1 MPSATYLKSK
11 DLTFGRR
18 SAKSNF
24 IILKINFTFKP
35 QFRPMEPIQHELYE
49 YARDRIKQKKGLFY
63 HFILLFLGCIFLI
76 VANNWL
82 GLYPDKTW
90 WTWAVTVWIFLFIL
104 HVIKV
109 FVINNFMNKNWER
122 EQIDKLMLRQA
133 NKIEKLKN
141 DLENSNPKAE

>member
-1 MPSATYLKSK
+1 
-11 DLTFGRR
+11 
-18 SAKSNF
+18 
-24 IILKINFTFKP
+24 
-35 QFRPMEPIQHELYE
+35 METQQHELYE

-63 HFILLFLGCIFLI
+63 HFILICLGSVFLI
-76 VANNWL
+76 IANKWL
-82 GLYPDKTW
+82 GFYSDVTW
-90 WTWAVTVWIFLFIL
+90 WTWAVTIWIFLFIL

-141 DLENSNPKAE
+141 DLDNSKPTAE

>member
-1 MPSATYLKSK
+1 MDA
-11 DLTFGRR
+11 
-18 SAKSNF
+18 
-24 IILKINFTFKP
+24 
-35 QFRPMEPIQHELYE
+35 QQHELYE

-63 HFILLFLGCIFLI
+63 HFVLICLGSVFLI
-76 VANNWL
+76 IANKWL
-82 GLYPDKTW
+82 GFYSDVTW
-90 WTWAVTVWIFLFIL
+90 WTWAVTIWIFIFIL

-141 DLENSNPKAE
+141 DLDNSKPTAE

>member
-1 MPSATYLKSK
+1 
-11 DLTFGRR
+11 
-18 SAKSNF
+18 
-24 IILKINFTFKP
+24 
-35 QFRPMEPIQHELYE
+35 MEAQQHELYE

-63 HFILLFLGCIFLI
+63 HFILICLGSVFLI
-76 VANNWL
+76 IANKWL
-82 GLYPDKTW
+82 GFYSDVTW
-90 WTWAVTVWIFLFIL
+90 WTWAVTIWIFLFIL

-141 DLENSNPKAE
+141 DLENSKPTAE